1 MAKVLITLLGI
12 LLLLNAMTFLL
23 VAFQDPGGEATAE
36 DGAATSAALTALTA
50 KVDNLTRKM
59 GELSRLKTTI
69 TKHMDNSTRTLK
81 LKIDALARAHAAA
94 LRTAPPRAIPA
105 ANGEDEEE
113 EPEDEEEAIERE
125 GGQG

>member
-36 DGAATSAALTALTA
+36 DGIATSAAITALTA
-50 KVDNLTRKM
+50 KVADLTRKVSEM
-59 GELSRLKTTI
+59 SRLKTTI
-69 TKHMDNSTRTLK
+69 TKQLDNNTRTLTR
-81 LKIDALARAHAAA
+81 KIDQAVAR
-94 LRTAPPRAIPA
+94 LTAPPRAIPA

-113 EPEDEEEAIERE
+113 EPEEEEEAIERE
-125 GGQG
+125 SGQG

>member
-50 KVDNLTRKM
+50 KVDNLTGKM
-59 GELSRLKTTI
+59 SEMSTTI
-69 TKHMDNSTRTLK
+69 TKLLNDNTRTLTRR
-81 LKIDALARAHAAA
+81 IDQAVAR
-94 LRTAPPRAIPA
+94 LTAPPRAIPA

-113 EPEDEEEAIERE
+113 EPEEEEEAIERE

>member
-1 MAKVLITLLGI
+1 MARVLITLLGI

-23 VAFQDPGGEATAE
+23 VAFQDPGGGEATAE
-36 DGAATSAALTALTA
+36 DGVATSAAITALTA

-59 GELSRLKTTI
+59 SEMSRLKTTI
-69 TKHMDNSTRTLK
+69 TKQLNDNTRTLTR
-81 LKIDALARAHAAA
+81 KIDQAVAR
-94 LRTAPPRAIPA
+94 LTAPPRAIPA

-113 EPEDEEEAIERE
+113 EPEEEEEAIERE